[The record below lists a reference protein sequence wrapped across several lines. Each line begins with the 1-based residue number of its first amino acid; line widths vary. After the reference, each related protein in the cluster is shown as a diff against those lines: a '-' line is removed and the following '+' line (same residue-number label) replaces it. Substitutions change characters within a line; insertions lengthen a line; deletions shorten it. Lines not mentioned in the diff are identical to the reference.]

1 MNNCNDGGAYHDL
14 TKDKKIYSL
23 EDINLSLTYSYANY
37 LNWLFDDRVELIKG
51 KVFKTS
57 PAPSPLHQEV
67 SANISSV
74 IHNYLKGNRC
84 KIYYAPFDV
93 RFPKESKADKDIYT
107 VLQPDICV
115 ICDPAKIDGRGCIGA
130 PDIVIEILS
139 PGNNRTE
146 LLNKYNIYEEF
157 GVKEYWVVSP
167 GDKTLLKYTLDV
179 DGKYRP
185 SKLFTLSEKVY
196 SEVLPGFELDL
207 DAVFE
212 D

>member
-1 MNNCNDGGAYHDL
+1 MAGQYHDL
-14 TKDKKIYSL
+14 AEDKKVFSL
-23 EDINLSLTYSYANY
+23 EEIDLSLTYSYANY
-37 LNWLFDDRVELIKG
+37 LTWLFDDRVELIKG
-51 KVFKTS
+51 KVFKMG
-57 PAPSPLHQEV
+57 PAPSPMHQEI
-67 SANISSV
+67 SASISSAL
-74 IHNYLKGNRC
+74 YSFLKDKPC

-93 RFPKESKADKDIYT
+93 LFPKESKADKDIYT

-115 ICDPAKIDGRGCIGA
+115 ICDPAKIDGRGCVGA

-157 GVKEYWVVSP
+157 GVEEYWVVSP
-167 GDKTLLKYTLDV
+167 GDKTLLKHTLNV
-179 DGKYRP
+179 KGKYQA
-185 SKLFTLSEKVY
+185 SKLFTISEKVY
-196 SEVLPGFELDL
+196 SDELPGFELDL

>member
-1 MNNCNDGGAYHDL
+1 M
-14 TKDKKIYSL
+14 TKSETYIKPDPSTKVL
-23 EDINLSLTYSYANY
+23 AFEDIDLSLTYSYAHY
-37 LNWLFDDRVELIKG
+37 LNWLFDDRIELIKG
-51 KVFKTS
+51 KVFKVYG
-57 PAPSPLHQEV
+57 PARIHQQV
-67 SANISSV
+67 SIHISS
-74 IHNYLKGNRC
+74 IIYNFLLGKPC
-84 KIYYAPFDV
+84 KIYTAPFDV
-93 RFPKESKADKDIYT
+93 RFYKASKADKDIYT

-115 ICDPAKIDGRGCIGA
+115 ICDGTKLDDKGCIGA
-130 PDIVIEILS
+130 PDIVVEILS
-139 PGNNRTE
+139 PGNNKME
-146 LLNKYNIYEEF
+146 LLYKYGIYEEF

-179 DGKYRP
+179 KGKYQP

>member
-1 MNNCNDGGAYHDL
+1 M
-14 TKDKKIYSL
+14 TKSETYIKPDPSTKVL
-23 EDINLSLTYSYANY
+23 AFEDIDLSLTYSYAHY
-37 LNWLFDDRVELIKG
+37 LNWLFDDRIELIKG
-51 KVFKTS
+51 KVFKVCG
-57 PAPSPLHQEV
+57 PARIHQQV
-67 SANISSV
+67 SIHISS
-74 IHNYLKGNRC
+74 IIYNFLLGKPC
-84 KIYYAPFDV
+84 KIYTAPFDV
-93 RFPKESKADKDIYT
+93 RFYKASKADKDINT

-115 ICDPAKIDGRGCIGA
+115 ICDGTKLDDKGCIGA
-130 PDIVIEILS
+130 PDIVVEILS
-139 PGNNRTE
+139 PGNNKME
-146 LLNKYNIYEEF
+146 LLHKYGIYEEF

-179 DGKYRP
+179 EGKYQP